1 MPRRN
6 GTPAFYSSY
15 FILFHG
21 NINLRQQLFGS
32 RFARVVQITFGT
44 GFVAQRTFHFRQIF
58 SVNSI
63 IHCLQIVIRPFIKE
77 NGITSGRK
85 RLESYVAFR
94 RYLNRHYH
102 AYICTQL
109 LGRCHFGVVV
119 IDAKRVEIPY
129 WQVLFFDKLPQT
141 SPGAAIIIQFVVAC
155 KADINHI
162 PFRDISD
169 LFF

>member
-85 RLESYVAFR
+85 R
-94 RYLNRHYH
+94 
-102 AYICTQL
+102 
-109 LGRCHFGVVV
+109 HFGVVV

-141 SPGAAIIIQFVVAC
+141 SPGAAIIIQFVVAGQ
-155 KADINHI
+155 ADINHI
-162 PFRDISD
+162 SCRYIFNLTFQFQFRSD
-169 LFF
+169 NRWFHNYKVFIVSIL